1 MMRNKHCS
9 CRRHR
14 RQGEK
19 DSAAETAAAIA
30 AATTLSSV
38 GKLHSPWRRGFFDRL
53 IRNSESYVQKW
64 EYVRENLFV
73 PDWLADP
80 RIAHLRVKYW
90 RLTAHEGSAA
100 CDGEQ
105 LQCMRELHNCLV
117 VDGWLLVVNWG

>member
-64 EYVRENLFV
+64 EYVRENPVRAGLV
-73 PDWLADP
+73 SRSEDWPFQGKNSGD
-80 RIAHLRVKYW
+80 
-90 RLTAHEGSAA
+90 
-100 CDGEQ
+100 
-105 LQCMRELHNCLV
+105 
-117 VDGWLLVVNWG
+117 